1 MQAAD
6 SGQVFVNQVREPKG
20 RGLASKEDIGN
31 TDQSHQPTA
40 DPGPTQQGGSEF
52 GGIWVSQGK
61 GDGPS
66 KQRNFA
72 DDFGP
77 AFALVGGP

>member
-6 SGQVFVNQVREPKG
+6 SGQVFVNKVREPKG
-20 RGLASKEDIGN
+20 RGLASKEDIDN

-52 GGIWVSQGK
+52 GGIWVSQCK
-61 GDGPS
+61 GDGPGE
-66 KQRNFA
+66 QRNFA
-72 DDFGP
+72 NDFGP
-77 AFALVGGP
+77 SFALVGGP